1 MADDDEFDGRNP
13 FLLAMLGLLSLAD
26 DLLARDGDAP
36 APEPWA
42 VVSPRRDEGPLL
54 R

>member
-1 MADDDEFDGRNP
+1 MTDDDEFDERNP
-13 FLLAMLGLLSLAD
+13 FLLVMLGLVSLAD
-26 DLLARDGDAP
+26 DALASATGAP

-42 VVSPRRDEGPLL
+42 PALHGDDGPLL

>member
-1 MADDDEFDGRNP
+1 VADDDEFDQRNP

-26 DLLARDGDAP
+26 DALAREGDAP

-42 VVSPRRDEGPLL
+42 VTSRRDEGPLL

>member
-1 MADDDEFDGRNP
+1 VAEDDEFDGRNP

-26 DLLARDGDAP
+26 EALAREGDAS
-36 APEPWA
+36 ALEPW
-42 VVSPRRDEGPLL
+42 PLTPGRHEGPLL